1 MAKHREG
8 NGQTRSGGTAVQ
20 DRPGEP
26 ETMARTDAGTSGTEV
41 TGRRPPARWPVLMG
55 GMPASPWELMRRM
68 SEEMNQL
75 FQSLGGAGGGLAQL
89 GQTAP
94 ATSRQSGA
102 GADLGLGGDL
112 GLATPPILVPHIEVQ
127 QRRGELVVR
136 ADMPGLRPEDI
147 AVTVDHGV
155 LTIAGERREERRDER
170 DGFVRSEVTYGTFF
184 RTVPLP
190 EGADESRVSATF
202 RNGVLEISIPVS
214 DREQGRRV
222 KVQS

>member
-8 NGQTRSGGTAVQ
+8 NGQTESRGTAVQ
-20 DRPGEP
+20 DRPEK
-26 ETMARTDAGTSGTEV
+26 AGTTAVTEAGNGGTAA
-41 TGRRPPARWPVLMG
+41 TGRGSLARWPTLMG

-75 FQSLGGAGGGLAQL
+75 FQSLGGTGSGLAQL

-94 ATSRQSGA
+94 GTGRQSGA
-102 GADLGLGGDL
+102 GGDL
-112 GLATPPILVPHIEVQ
+112 DLAAPPILVPHIEVQ
-127 QRRGELVVR
+127 QRRGALVVR
-136 ADMPGLRPEDI
+136 ADLPGLRPEDI
-147 AVTVDHGV
+147 NVTVDHGV
-155 LTIAGERREERRDER
+155 LTISGERREEHRDER
-170 DGFVRSEVTYGTFF
+170 EGFVRSEVIYGTFF
-184 RTVPLP
+184 RTIPLP
-190 EGADESRVSATF
+190 EGADENRVAATF

>member
-20 DRPGEP
+20 DRPEQPDTTAATKTGNGG
-26 ETMARTDAGTSGTEV
+26 TASSSRRT
-41 TGRRPPARWPVLMG
+41 PARWPALMG

-75 FQSLGGAGGGLAQL
+75 FETLGGTGSGLAQL

-94 ATSRQSGA
+94 AAGRQSGA
-102 GADLGLGGDL
+102 GGDL
-112 GLATPPILVPHIEVQ
+112 GVATPPILVPHIEVQ

-147 AVTVDHGV
+147 NVTVDHGV
-155 LTIAGERREERRDER
+155 LAISGERREKHREERE
-170 DGFVRSEVTYGTFF
+170 GFIRSEVSYGTFF
-184 RTVPLP
+184 RTIPLP
-190 EGADESRVSATF
+190 EGVDENRVSATF
-202 RNGVLEISIPVS
+202 RNGVLEITIPVS